1 MKELASV
8 EERTAKARV
17 REELAKAEMVAQL
30 TKEAEER
37 LQEMYEEIK
46 KREQVNTRFSVAH
59 HEAREAERKAEEAR
73 ILDEQKR
80 IDNIVMIQ
88 DKLKNKL

>member
-37 LQEMYEEIK
+37 L
-46 KREQVNTRFSVAH
+46 
-59 HEAREAERKAEEAR
+59 
-73 ILDEQKR
+73 
-80 IDNIVMIQ
+80 
-88 DKLKNKL
+88 